1 MASIDKINLLRE
13 KEKEMRSIFEDM
25 KTEKKEEIVEQIKKH
40 LMENETEQARI
51 VIEKL
56 EELKEFNLETNINLL
71 SNLEDAFNLKPVE
84 INYEQLKMDNE
95 RKEEKKEIDNIFMN
109 QLQKRGYTLEEETGN
124 IKKNTIEEQ
133 TLYFFEVNEITN
145 VIEDIEKNMKYQS
158 LLIGTQTMEKEEK
171 VVNII
176 NEWIKNTV
184 KTPEQKETYK
194 KYVSLNV
201 TSKERLNKDL
211 ESMKKIKI
219 A

>member
-1 MASIDKINLLRE
+1 
-13 KEKEMRSIFEDM
+13 
-25 KTEKKEEIVEQIKKH
+25 
-40 LMENETEQARI
+40 
-51 VIEKL
+51 
-56 EELKEFNLETNINLL
+56 
-71 SNLEDAFNLKPVE
+71 
-84 INYEQLKMDNE
+84 
-95 RKEEKKEIDNIFMN
+95 MN

-124 IKKNTIEEQ
+124 IKKITRGEQ

-158 LLIGTQTMEKEEK
+158 LLNGTQTMEKEEK

>member
-109 QLQKRGYTLEEETGN
+109 
-124 IKKNTIEEQ
+124 
-133 TLYFFEVNEITN
+133 
-145 VIEDIEKNMKYQS
+145 
-158 LLIGTQTMEKEEK
+158 
-171 VVNII
+171 
-176 NEWIKNTV
+176 
-184 KTPEQKETYK
+184 
-194 KYVSLNV
+194 
-201 TSKERLNKDL
+201 
-211 ESMKKIKI
+211 
-219 A
+219 

>member
-124 IKKNTIEEQ
+124 IKKITRGEQ